1 MNQGFKVD
9 PEILRNV
16 ATIPI
21 VIELR
26 RGPRFFN
33 ELVGRLDGLA
43 APQTI
48 QDGISRLIIGGYV
61 SHSVERTKG
70 IRKRYELTDQGLV
83 FAQMRVEDLVFD
95 K

>member
-1 MNQGFKVD
+1 MEQGFKIEH
-9 PEILRNV
+9 EILRNV
-16 ATIPI
+16 AAIPI

-33 ELVGRLDGLA
+33 ELVERLDGLA

-61 SHSVERTKG
+61 SQSVDRTRG
-70 IRKRYELTDQGLV
+70 IRKRYELTVQGAAL
-83 FAQMRVEDLVFD
+83 AQVRVEDIVFA